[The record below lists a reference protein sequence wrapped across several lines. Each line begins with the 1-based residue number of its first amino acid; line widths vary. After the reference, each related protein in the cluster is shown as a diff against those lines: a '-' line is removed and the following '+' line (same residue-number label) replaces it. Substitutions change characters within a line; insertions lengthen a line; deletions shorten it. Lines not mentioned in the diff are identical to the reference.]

1 MCDKQIGELPVEI
14 GQLTCLQSL
23 FLSDNRLTALPKV
36 LVSMKHITRLD
47 LEGNDID
54 PMDAVLKMK
63 REEREKRA
71 SSPLAAHA
79 KSALWEEHE
88 AQMVLMKRASQNLSD
103 ERMAHRKLNLGGDS
117 PRVRGD
123 SPQGV
128 RSVSIAHNPEMEH
141 RDAC

>member
-1 MCDKQIGELPVEI
+1 MCDFQIGQLPVEI

-23 FLSDNRLTALPKV
+23 FLADNRLTALPKV

-47 LEGNDID
+47 IQGNNID
-54 PMDAVLKMK
+54 PNDAVLKMK
-63 REEREKRA
+63 REEREKMA
-71 SSPLAAHA
+71 TSPPAAHA

-88 AQMVLMKRASQNLSD
+88 AQMILIRRASQNLSD
-103 ERMAHRKLNLGGDS
+103 ERMANRKLSLGGDS

-123 SPQGV
+123 SPQQV

-141 RDAC
+141 RDSR